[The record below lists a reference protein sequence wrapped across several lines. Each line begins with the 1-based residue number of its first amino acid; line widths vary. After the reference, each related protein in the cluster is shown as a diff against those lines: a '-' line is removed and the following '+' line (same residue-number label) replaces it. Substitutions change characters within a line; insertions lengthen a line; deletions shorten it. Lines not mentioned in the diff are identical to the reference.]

1 MCLLESSYFY
11 TFKKIIIKCSYFFG
25 FCFVLGVDFAF
36 EIFFL
41 CFSIPV
47 ISSISFCLSCCCLYS
62 LNSFFNVF
70 TSLNQSKFNKC
81 YWQGTCHKLAG
92 GRGGEK
98 QRRVTDS

>member
-1 MCLLESSYFY
+1 MFL
-11 TFKKIIIKCSYFFG
+11 FFGG

-47 ISSISFCLSCCCLYS
+47 ISSISFCFSFCSLYS

-70 TSLNQSKFNKC
+70 FYPFLFSSNKLFNSIELMLLL
-81 YWQGTCHKLAG
+81 YA
-92 GRGGEK
+92 
-98 QRRVTDS
+98 